1 MAKSKNSF
9 ANFSK
14 LIALQEKQFPDVKK
28 RFFLTETGKLV
39 ENIARKTP
47 VDTETLKGG
56 WRAQPVEYK
65 GGKWILSCSNNVEYA
80 EPVEYGHRWVWRKGV
95 GFIRIQD
102 FNPATD
108 KAGVTKGRFM
118 ARDGTEETVKGSA
131 ERWSLHIAKWLE
143 FFKKAKK

>member
-14 LIALQEKQFPDVKK
+14 LIALQEKQFPAVKK

-39 ENIARKTP
+39 ENIVRKTP
-47 VDTETLKGG
+47 VDTGRLRGA

-65 GGKWILSCSNNVEYA
+65 DGTWILSCSNNVEYA
-80 EPVEYGHRWVWRKGV
+80 EYVEYGHRWVRRKGV

-102 FNPATD
+102 FNPASD
-108 KAGVTKGRFM
+108 KAGFTKGRFM
-118 ARDGTEETVKGSA
+118 ARDGIEETVKGSSD
-131 ERWSLHIAKWLE
+131 RWSLHIAKWLE
-143 FFKKAKK
+143 LFKKAKK